1 MEASKE
7 ILDLINVAHFT
18 DSEHRLFLQK
28 IEKKLSEKGITLDCL

>member
-28 IEKKLSEKGITLDCL
+28 VEKMLSEKGITLDCL